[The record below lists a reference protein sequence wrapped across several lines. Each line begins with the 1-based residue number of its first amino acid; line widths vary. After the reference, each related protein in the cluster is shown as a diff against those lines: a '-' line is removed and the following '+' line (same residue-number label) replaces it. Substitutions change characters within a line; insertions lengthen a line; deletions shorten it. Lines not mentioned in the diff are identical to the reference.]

1 MMFHFV
7 TSFGVFEVFSE
18 PFVGL
23 NKASVKSE
31 RQIIVTSIQKIHE
44 TLPGTCKVN
53 QSEKPDTCECSGD
66 VVLDLDVHKE
76 SRQS

>member
-1 MMFHFV
+1 MPILKDDGVV

-31 RQIIVTSIQKIHE
+31 RQITVTSQYNDHSE
-44 TLPGTCKVN
+44 GTLNATKHM
-53 QSEKPDTCECSGD
+53 QSNPEPLSWKSLTPANAAGM
-66 VVLDLDVHKE
+66 
-76 SRQS
+76 